1 MGKTLKYGEFSF
13 AAPKQRPTTGSYRS
27 TKGISKSVYDQPHG
41 MKEGGYA
48 KGGQKMA
55 AKREPEAVVKREV
68 ALLKKAG
75 APKALIQHEV
85 REVKGE
91 MDTPATKKAEVA
103 MLRKAKAPL
112 QMIKHE
118 MTEPTAMKKGGKACY
133 AEGGKVKMQK
143 KVGKVMSEF
152 KEGTLHSGKDG
163 PVVKNPKQAIAIA
176 LSEGR
181 KATKKADGGQ
191 ISMPKARDSQRE
203 EANEDILSEL
213 SRKYGSAI
221 TEGERARATQG
232 AREMDMIRKAQQADQ
247 MIRQKSPVGATM
259 TEGERRM
266 LQRSRITETPEE
278 QAKMLGR
285 PAYKKGGSVES
296 KLQKHANMPASM
308 AHGPGAAAKLKRGGV
323 PTFSKLPK
331 IGRMK

>member
-13 AAPKQRPTTGSYRS
+13 PKPNTRPTTGSYRS
-27 TKGISKSVYDQPHG
+27 TKGISKATYDEPHG
-41 MKEGGYA
+41 MKAGGYA
-48 KGGQKMA
+48 KGGQKTT

-75 APKALIQHEV
+75 APKALIEHEV

-103 MLRKAKAPL
+103 MLRKAKAPME
-112 QMIKHE
+112 MIKHE
-118 MTEPTAMKKGGKACY
+118 MTEPTGMKKGGKACY
-133 AEGGKVKMQK
+133 AKGGQTKMQK
-143 KVGKVMSEF
+143 KVGTVMSEF
-152 KEGTLHSGKDG
+152 KEGTLHSGKNG

-181 KATKKADGGQ
+181 KAVKKADGGQ
-191 ISMPKARDSQRE
+191 ISMPKPRDSQKD

-213 SRKYGSAI
+213 SRKYGSSV
-221 TEGERARATQG
+221 TEGERARNTQG
-232 AREMDMIRKAQQADQ
+232 VREMETIRRAQQADRA
-247 MIRQKSPVGATM
+247 MRARTGATA
-259 TEGERRM
+259 TEEERARM
-266 LQRSRITETPEE
+266 MGKQNYES
-278 QAKMLGR
+278 
-285 PAYKKGGSVES
+285 GGSVES
-296 KLQKHANMPASM
+296 KLKKHADMPASK

-331 IGRMK
+331 VGRMK